1 MFKTSAIH
9 PPPNKL
15 GGGLLAE
22 DDKKM
27 KMKLINGWKSRS
39 KQWDKIEVKVR
50 ISFLTLFELNVDV
63 TARKLSITLL
73 NLTVSLG

>member
-22 DDKKM
+22 DDKGAAQTRQTKAGS
-27 KMKLINGWKSRS
+27 KYRRPQSRNG
-39 KQWDKIEVKVR
+39 
-50 ISFLTLFELNVDV
+50 
-63 TARKLSITLL
+63 
-73 NLTVSLG
+73 